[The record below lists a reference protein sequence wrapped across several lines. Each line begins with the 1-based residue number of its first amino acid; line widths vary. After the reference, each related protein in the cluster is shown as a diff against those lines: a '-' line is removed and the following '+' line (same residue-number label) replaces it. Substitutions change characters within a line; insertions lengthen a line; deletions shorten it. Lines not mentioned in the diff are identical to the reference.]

1 MSVDSGIGRGRRVHR
16 VSAANQMRC
25 DPATDDR
32 EARPV
37 DTPKSEERCLDSR
50 TEMCLQA
57 TQFVSD
63 LHQRASF
70 DTSALVSGL
79 ITGAAELVP
88 GAQYAGITS
97 TQRRRGIETAAATH
111 RYPVL
116 LDEIQGRYQQG
127 PCLTAAVLQESVR
140 IDDLVGDDRWPL
152 YRAAA
157 LRQTPIRSILSFGM
171 LKEGVS
177 SAALN
182 FYAESAGVFN
192 DESVNLGLIF
202 ATHAALIWNMMR
214 RDQQFR
220 VALVSRDIIGQ
231 AKGRL
236 MERFDIDAA
245 EAFERLKQMSQDG
258 NSPIAQ
264 VAQRVTGGDSSLVQ

>member
-1 MSVDSGIGRGRRVHR
+1 VGSGIGSRRR
-16 VSAANQMRC
+16 FIGYLPSSQLRC
-25 DPATDDR
+25 APTTDDR
-32 EARPV
+32 EARTV
-37 DTPKSEERCLDSR
+37 NTPNSEELYLDSR
-50 TEMCLQA
+50 TEMYLQA

-70 DTSALVSGL
+70 DTPALLSGL
-79 ITGAAELVP
+79 IGGAAESVP
-88 GAQYAGITS
+88 GAQYAGITV

-111 RYPVL
+111 RYPVI

-127 PCLTAAVLQESVR
+127 PCLTAAALQESVR

-152 YRAAA
+152 YRGAA

-177 SAALN
+177 AAALN
-182 FYAESAGVFN
+182 FYAESPEVF
-192 DESVNLGLIF
+192 DDDSVNLGLIF
-202 ATHAALIWNMMR
+202 ATHAALIWNMTR

-220 VALVSRDIIGQ
+220 VALVSRDVIGQ

-245 EAFERLKQMSQDG
+245 EAFERLKQMSQDA
-258 NSPIAQ
+258 NTPIAQ
-264 VAQRVTGGDSSLVQ
+264 VAQRVTGGDSSLLK